1 MHSPK
6 PMAPAAVISE
16 SLADLTTPG
25 VIVELDP
32 DAADR
37 AGAFLDDALDE
48 DGAWQANADL

>member
-6 PMAPAAVISE
+6 PIAPAAVISE
-16 SLADLTTPG
+16 SLADLMTPG

-48 DGAWQANADL
+48 DAAWAANADL

>member
-6 PMAPAAVISE
+6 PIAPAPVISE
-16 SLADLTTPG
+16 SLTDLTTPG
-25 VIVELDP
+25 VIVALDP

-48 DGAWQANADL
+48 DAAWEANADL

>member
-6 PMAPAAVISE
+6 PIAPAAVISE
-16 SLADLTTPG
+16 SLTDLTTPG
-25 VIVELDP
+25 VIVALDP

-48 DGAWQANADL
+48 DAAWEANADL